1 MKHIMQQCSA
11 YTAWANKKLFDCIA
25 TLPEETIN
33 QEINSSFPSLRLTVL
48 HMWNAE
54 SIWWQ
59 RLKLQERVE
68 PPAPTFTGDFAM
80 LQRISA
86 AQSLQWAE
94 WVKKATEVQLQHVFA
109 FRRNK
114 KEEIKKPV
122 YEVLLQLYSHGSYH
136 RGQLVTMLRQVGV
149 VKIPQTDFSIFP
161 G

>member
-25 TLPEETIN
+25 ILPEETIN
-33 QEINSSFPSLRLTVL
+33 QEITSSFPSIRLTVL

-68 PPAPTFTGDFAM
+68 PPAPSFTGEFAM
-80 LQRISA
+80 LQKISS
-86 AQSLQWAE
+86 AQSLEWAA

-109 FRRNK
+109 YRRSK

-122 YEVLLQLYSHGSYH
+122 YEVLLHLFNHASYH

-149 VKIPQTDFSIFP
+149 SNIPQTDFSIFP